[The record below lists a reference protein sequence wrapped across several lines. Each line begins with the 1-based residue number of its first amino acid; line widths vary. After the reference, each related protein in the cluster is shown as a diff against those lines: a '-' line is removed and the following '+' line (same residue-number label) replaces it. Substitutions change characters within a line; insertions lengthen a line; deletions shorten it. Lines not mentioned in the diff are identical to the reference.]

1 MKFFSSSVS
10 HPACQDALTEN
21 REYLRRLYVRPQAGI
36 CYLDSGPESLCL
48 TSFNGG
54 HTPGN
59 KEDGDVTGDPGSG
72 GHTPGND
79 DGEIEDVRPFGFRWD
94 EV

>member
-21 REYLRRLYVRPQAGI
+21 REDLRRLYVRPQAGI

-54 HTPGN
+54 HTPGGN
-59 KEDGDVTGDPGSG
+59 NGDIEDDNPGGG
-72 GHTPGND
+72 GHTPGIQD
-79 DGEIEDVRPFGFRWD
+79 DDIGDTRAFDFRWD
-94 EV
+94 E